1 MNRMEKVRPFIV
13 MDILKE
19 AKALDD
25 VVHLEIGEPDL
36 DPPPSVLEA
45 LEEAVKQR
53 RYFYTPSLG
62 IDELR
67 YKIAEHYYK
76 KYRVDVSPERVVI
89 TTGTSGAFLV
99 AYSILLNAGEKIAIA
114 DPSYPCY
121 KNFAYLLDIQPL
133 LVPVDEKTD
142 YKITPDMLKEQ
153 KDIKAVHVSS
163 PSNPTGSL
171 YDEKSLKELVI
182 YCNERD
188 LFLISDEIYHGL
200 VYEKKESTA
209 LEFSDRAIVISGF
222 SKWFCM
228 PGFRIGW
235 MVLPQELVRKSEIV
249 IQNLF
254 ISAPTL
260 SQYAA
265 LGAFDYEYLEKVR
278 EVFRKRRDTVYEYL
292 KDMFEISSK
301 PEGAFY
307 YWLDVSKF
315 TDDSYTLSME
325 LLRKA
330 KVAVT
335 PGMDFGSNRTYKFI
349 RITYTREER
358 TLREG
363 LKRLKAYLMK

>member
-1 MNRMEKVRPFIV
+1 MEKVKPFIV

-19 AKALDD
+19 AKTLDG

-36 DPPPSVLEA
+36 DPPPSAIKA
-45 LEEAVKQR
+45 LEEAIKYR

-62 IDELR
+62 IHELR
-67 YKIAEHYYK
+67 EKIAEHYYK
-76 KYRVDVSPERVVI
+76 KYGVDISPERVVI

-99 AYSILLNAGEKIAIA
+99 SYSVLLNEGERIAIA

-121 KNFAYLLDIQPL
+121 KNFAYLLDIQPV
-133 LVPVDEKTD
+133 LVPVDEKTG
-142 YKITPDMLKEQ
+142 YQITQDMLKEQ
-153 KDIKAVHVSS
+153 KDIRAVHVSS

-171 YDEKSLKELVI
+171 YDEKNLKELTS
-182 YCNERD
+182 YCDERG
-188 LFLISDEIYHGL
+188 LYLISDEIYHGL
-200 VYEKKESTA
+200 VYEKKERTA

-235 MVLPQELVRKSEIV
+235 MVLPQELIRKSEIV

-265 LGAFDYEYLEKVR
+265 LGAFDYEHLEKVR
-278 EVFRKRRDTVYEYL
+278 EVFRKRRDTVYEQL
-292 KDMFEISSK
+292 KDTFDILSK
-301 PEGAFY
+301 PDGAFY

-315 TDDSYTLSME
+315 TDDSYSLSME

-335 PGMDFGSNRTYKFI
+335 PGIDFGNNKTDRFI
-349 RITYTREER
+349 RIAYTREEEA
-358 TLREG
+358 LREG
-363 LKRLKAYLMK
+363 LNRLKAYLMK